1 MVSRPTVENAGPLE
15 AIEAY
20 FANGWTD
27 GLPIVPPTE
36 AAVREFVQRAGRD
49 AQEVLLT
56 VSETNRQC
64 TVEAAAINAVMA
76 GCRPEYF
83 PVVVA
88 ALEGWADKRWG
99 LGDRNYFYISIAST
113 GGSGQLLIVNGP
125 IRNEISMNYGVNVFG
140 AGNRANATIGRTM
153 RLILL
158 NVLGMT
164 PGVFDMSVQGHP
176 GKYSYCI
183 AENEEESPWE
193 PLHVE
198 KGFAPDESTVTVVGA
213 RGPVPV
219 GGSGNLPV
227 GGAESTRPEGV
238 LELFARVAKTA
249 RSHAGTM
256 VVAMCPQHAE
266 AIAKHGWTKRQVKE
280 YLFEHTKEPLTD
292 EEWERVAQ
300 MGQRRGSSLG
310 ADKLVQTVDGVHYR
324 LTFRAPEDVLLVV
337 AGGNNGFFSS
347 VISNWSYWI
356 PEGDYI
362 IKPIKT

>member
-1 MVSRPTVENAGPLE
+1 MVSRPTVDSAGPLE

-20 FANGWTD
+20 FENGWTD
-27 GLPIVPPTE
+27 GLPVVPPTE
-36 AAVREFVQRAGRD
+36 AAVRRFIERAGREP
-49 AQEVLLT
+49 QEVLLT
-56 VSETNRQC
+56 VSETGRQC

-76 GCRPEYF
+76 GCKPEYF

-88 ALEGWADKRWG
+88 ALEGWADPRWG

-125 IRNEISMNYGVNVFG
+125 LRNELSMNYGVNVFG

-153 RLILL
+153 RLIIL

-198 KGFAPDESTVTVVGA
+198 KGFSPTESTVTVVGA

-227 GGAESTRPEGV
+227 GGTEATGPEGT
-238 LELFARVAKTA
+238 LALFARAAKVA

-256 VVAMCPQHAE
+256 VVAMCPQHADI
-266 AIAKHGWTKRQVKE
+266 IAKHGWNKRQVKE
-280 YLFEHTKEPLTD
+280 YLFEATKEPLSD
-292 EEWERVAQ
+292 EEWQ
-300 MGQRRGSSLG
+300 GG
-310 ADKLVQTVDGVHYR
+310 AADQARQGGALDRDKLLATVDGVHYR
-324 LTFRAPEDVLLVV
+324 LTFRTPDDVLLIVT
-337 AGGNNGFFSS
+337 GGNNGFFSS

-356 PEGDYI
+356 PPGDYI

>member
-1 MVSRPTVENAGPLE
+1 MSMVSRPTGENAGPLE
-15 AIEAY
+15 SIEAY

-27 GLPIVPPTE
+27 GLPVVPPTE
-36 AAVREFVQRAGRD
+36 AAVREFVSRAGRD
-49 AQEVLLT
+49 PQEVLLT

-76 GCRPEYF
+76 GCRP
-83 PVVVA
+83 
-88 ALEGWADKRWG
+88 
-99 LGDRNYFYISIAST
+99 
-113 GGSGQLLIVNGP
+113 
-125 IRNEISMNYGVNVFG
+125 
-140 AGNRANATIGRTM
+140 M

-219 GGSGNLPV
+219 GGSGTLPV

-300 MGQRRGSSLG
+300 MSQRRGSARGGGDHAG
-310 ADKLVQTVDGVHYR
+310 A
-324 LTFRAPEDVLLVV
+324 
-337 AGGNNGFFSS
+337 
-347 VISNWSYWI
+347 
-356 PEGDYI
+356 
-362 IKPIKT
+362 